1 MILHTPTEARPSPA
15 RSARGVL
22 RFVHDERAREVAYQ
36 VLVFGTVAWVIYLLL
51 STSAEKQA
59 ARGILTGFGFLGVS
73 AGFDVDF
80 KLIDYMPGEGT
91 YGDIFIIG
99 ILNTL
104 LVSVVAIIA
113 STALAFVIGIM
124 RLSSNWLISK
134 IALVYVEFLR
144 NTPLLI
150 QVVFWYLGVFNVL
163 PRVAQSL
170 NFLDL
175 DLVYMNNRGM
185 FMATPIFGELFWV
198 TLAALAGAMIAM
210 GLLWRRAARH
220 QAETGRYI
228 PAWWLSLAIII
239 GLPALAFMTTGQPL
253 DWERP
258 ILGDYNYR
266 GGVHVPPAF
275 LALVVSLS
283 LYQAAY
289 LAESIRAGIQS
300 VPKGLSE
307 AAQSIGLHPLRAL
320 RLVVIPLGMR
330 AIVPPMISSW
340 ISTVKNTSLAAAIGY
355 ADLVAVFQ
363 GTSINQSGHA
373 VEIVAMTMG
382 FFMAVS
388 LVLSALLNLYNRRMK
403 LKE

>member
-1 MILHTPTEARPSPA
+1 
-15 RSARGVL
+15 VL
-22 RFVHDERAREVAYQ
+22 RFVHDERVREIVYQ
-36 VLVFGTVAWVIYLLL
+36 ALVFGTIAWVIYLLL
-51 STSAEKQA
+51 STAAEKQA
-59 ARGILTGFGFLGVS
+59 AQGILTGFGFLSVS
-73 AGFDVDF
+73 AGFDMDF
-80 KLIDYMPGEGT
+80 TLIDYVPGEGT

-104 LVSVVAIIA
+104 LVSVFAIIA

-124 RLSSNWLISK
+124 RLSSNWLISR
-134 IALVYVEFLR
+134 IALIYVEFLR

-150 QVVFWYLGVFNVL
+150 QVVFWYSAVFAVL
-163 PRVAQSL
+163 PRVTNSV
-170 NFLDL
+170 NVLDL
-175 DLVYMNNRGM
+175 DMAYLNNRGM
-185 FMATPIFGELFWV
+185 FMATPIFGESFWI
-198 TLAALAGAMIAM
+198 TLAALAVAVIVVGV
-210 GLLWRRAARH
+210 LWRRAVRH
-220 QAETGRYI
+220 QAETGRYV
-228 PAWWLSLAIII
+228 PVWWPSLMIAI
-239 GLPALAFMTTGQPL
+239 GLPALTFMATGQPL

-258 ILGDYNYR
+258 VLGVYNYR

-283 LYQAAY
+283 LYQAAH

-300 VPKGLSE
+300 VPRGLSE
-307 AAQSIGLHPLRAL
+307 AALSIGLHRLRAL

-340 ISTVKNTSLAAAIGY
+340 IGVIKNTSLAAAIGY
-355 ADLVAVFQ
+355 ADLVAIFQ

-382 FFMAVS
+382 FFMTVS

-403 LKE
+403 LRE

>member
-1 MILHTPTEARPSPA
+1 M
-15 RSARGVL
+15 L
-22 RFVHDERAREVAYQ
+22 RFVHDERVREITYQ
-36 VLVFGTVAWVIYLLL
+36 VLAIATVAWVIYLLL
-51 STSAEKQA
+51 STSAEKQTA
-59 ARGILTGFGFLGVS
+59 QGILTGFGFLAVT
-73 AGFDVDF
+73 AGFDMDFTLVD
-80 KLIDYMPGEGT
+80 YVPGEGT

-104 LVSVVAIIA
+104 LVSVFAIVA
-113 STALAFVIGIM
+113 STVLAFVIGIM
-124 RLSSNWLISK
+124 RLSSNWLISRV
-134 IALVYVEFLR
+134 ALVYVEFLR

-170 NFLDL
+170 NVFDL
-175 DLVYMNNRGM
+175 DLAYLNNRGM
-185 FMATPIFGELFWV
+185 FVATPIFGELFWV
-198 TLAALAGAMIAM
+198 TLAALAGAVIGI

-220 QAETGRYI
+220 QAKTGRYI
-228 PAWWLSLAIII
+228 PVWWPSAAIII
-239 GLPALAFMTTGQPL
+239 GLPALTFMATGQPL

-258 ILGDYNYR
+258 VLDGYNYR

-283 LYQAAY
+283 LYQAAH
-289 LAESIRAGIQS
+289 LAESVRAGIQS

-307 AAQSIGLHPLRAL
+307 AARSIGLHPLPAL

-340 ISTVKNTSLAAAIGY
+340 ISAVKNTSLAAAIGY
-355 ADLVAVFQ
+355 SDLVAVFQ

-382 FFMAVS
+382 FFMTVS
-388 LVLSALLNLYNRRMK
+388 LVLSALLNLYNKRMK

>member
-1 MILHTPTEARPSPA
+1 LIRHVPTEARPSPA
-15 RSARGVL
+15 QAARGVL
-22 RFVHDERAREVAYQ
+22 RFVHDQRVREIVYQ
-36 VLVFGTVAWVIYLLL
+36 VLVFSTIAWVIYLLL
-51 STSAEKQA
+51 STAAEKQA
-59 ARGILTGFGFLGVS
+59 AQGILTGFGFLGVS

-80 KLIDYMPGEGT
+80 KLVDYQPGTGT

-104 LVSVVAIIA
+104 LVSVFAIIA
-113 STALAFVIGIM
+113 STTLAFVIGIM
-124 RLSSNWLISK
+124 RLSSNWLISR
-134 IALVYVEFLR
+134 IALLYVEFLR

-150 QVVFWYLGVFNVL
+150 QVVFWYLGVFNAL
-163 PRVAQSL
+163 PRVVHSL
-170 NFLDL
+170 NLFDL
-175 DLVYMNNRGM
+175 DMAYLNNRGM
-185 FMATPIFGELFWV
+185 FVATPIFGELFWV
-198 TLAALAGAMIAM
+198 TLAALAGAVIGVA
-210 GLLWRRAARH
+210 LLWRRAARH

-228 PAWWLSLAIII
+228 AVWWPSLAIVI
-239 GLPALAFMTTGQPL
+239 GLPALAFMATGQPL
-253 DWERP
+253 DWVRP
-258 ILGDYNYR
+258 ILGTFNYR

-275 LALVVSLS
+275 MALVVSLS
-283 LYQAAY
+283 LYQAAH
-289 LAESIRAGIQS
+289 LAEAIRAGIQS

-307 AAQSIGLHPLRAL
+307 AALSIGLHRLRAL

-340 ISTVKNTSLAAAIGY
+340 ISVVKNTSLAAAIGY
-355 ADLVAVFQ
+355 ADLVAIFQ

-388 LVLSALLNLYNRRMK
+388 LVLSALLNFYNRRMK

>member
-1 MILHTPTEARPSPA
+1 MILRAPTEARPSPA
-15 RSARGVL
+15 RAARGIL
-22 RFVHDERAREVAYQ
+22 RFVHDERVREIVYQ
-36 VLVFGTVAWVIYLLL
+36 ALVFGTIAWVIYLLL
-51 STSAEKQA
+51 STAAEKQA
-59 ARGILTGFGFLGVS
+59 AQGILTGFGFLDVS
-73 AGFDVDF
+73 AGFDIDF
-80 KLIDYMPGEGT
+80 KLIDYEPGEGT

-104 LVSVVAIIA
+104 LVSVFAIIA

-124 RLSSNWLISK
+124 RLSSNWLVSR

-170 NFLDL
+170 NVFDL
-175 DLVYMNNRGM
+175 DLAYVNNRGM

-198 TLAALAGAMIAM
+198 TQAALAVAVIGFWV
-210 GLLWRRAARH
+210 LWRRAARH
-220 QAETGRYI
+220 QAETGGYI
-228 PAWWLSLAIII
+228 PVFWPSAMLII
-239 GLPALAFMTTGQPL
+239 GLPALAFMATGQPL

-258 ILGDYNYR
+258 VLGGFNYR

-283 LYQAAY
+283 LYHAAH

-307 AAQSIGLHPLRAL
+307 AARSLGLHPLRAL
-320 RLVVIPLGMR
+320 SLVVIPLGMR

-340 ISTVKNTSLAAAIGY
+340 ISAIKNTSLAAAIGY

-388 LVLSALLNLYNRRMK
+388 LVLSALLNLYNKHMK